1 MCTLTIFQLGEDR
14 FRLAF
19 NRDEARSRA
28 PAALP
33 RRRCFADRTALLP
46 IDPVGRGTWIAVND
60 AGLALALLNVNPPD
74 DEPVFGT
81 EYSVPST
88 QYSAAVLDRP
98 RVRSRGT
105 IIPALLR
112 ASGLR
117 EALQCTASLPIRD
130 HAPFRLVLFGRGEMA
145 ELAWDGRRARRQHPM
160 PLVGPVMFTS
170 SGLGDEL
177 VEAPRR
183 ELFDAI
189 LRQPGDAVARQDTF
203 HRHVWSDRPHLSVCM
218 RREDAYTV
226 SHTVISLDS
235 SDAVLTY
242 YPGSPDRPAPA
253 FTARLRF
260 THGGPR

>member
-1 MCTLTIFQLGEDR
+1 MCTLTIFPLGEDR

-28 PAALP
+28 PAESP
-33 RRRCFADRTALLP
+33 RRRCFGDRTALLP

-60 AGLALALLNVNPPD
+60 AGLTLALLNVNPPD
-74 DEPVFGT
+74 DEPGFGT
-81 EYSVPST
+81 EYPVLST
-88 QYSAAVLDRP
+88 QYSATLLDRP

-112 ASGLR
+112 AGGLR
-117 EALQCTASLPIRD
+117 EALQRAAVLPVRD
-130 HAPFRLVLFGRGEMA
+130 YAPFRLVLFGRGEMA
-145 ELAWDGRRARRQHPM
+145 ELAWDGRQVRRERPM
-160 PLVGPVMFTS
+160 PLLGPVMFTS

-189 LRQPGDAVARQDTF
+189 LRQRGDAVARQDTY
-203 HRHVWSDRPHLSVCM
+203 HRHTWSDSPHLSVCM
-218 RREDAYTV
+218 SREDACTV

-242 YPGSPDRPAPA
+242 YPGSPDHPAPA

-260 THGGPR
+260 THGGRR